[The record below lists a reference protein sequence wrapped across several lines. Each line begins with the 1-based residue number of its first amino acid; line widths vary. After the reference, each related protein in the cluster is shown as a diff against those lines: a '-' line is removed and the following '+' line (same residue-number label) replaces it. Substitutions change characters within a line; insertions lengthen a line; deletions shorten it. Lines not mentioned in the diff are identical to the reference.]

1 MTAFATLVTLP
12 AMSTD
17 RTRIEADDIVI
28 GGGSAGA
35 VVAARLIEKG
45 RTVVLV
51 EAGPD
56 YGSVDDPRWPTE
68 LVDARM
74 LATSHDWQ
82 YAGDRWTFSRARV
95 IGGCS
100 SHNGAIAAV
109 GHRSDYDGW
118 RLPGWSADDVA
129 PLFATVVERMR
140 VRAYQPSEVVP
151 FHRECLAAASAMG
164 WTIASDLCDLD
175 AGASFGLETVNVSG
189 STRWNTAFA
198 YLDPVRHSPSLTIL
212 DCTNVDRIVSAGGQ
226 TTVHGHR
233 VHAHPFDTTHAF
245 APGTNG
251 EAVEI
256 IGSRVVLAAG
266 VYGTPAIL
274 QRSGVGDPD
283 RLRDAGIEPR
293 VESRLVGANL
303 HDHPMVD
310 ASRAVGEELQRH
322 LDEAATTGFLPEEQT
337 LGKFASSQAPDGLY
351 DLHVFPVVASD
362 QTSELHG
369 RVAVEVACMKPRS
382 RGRIDVTGPNP
393 FAAPV
398 IDHAYL
404 SDPDDHDLAVLR
416 DGLAIAE
423 ALLEHPLVAPLLGDS
438 PYGPVTDD
446 AIRERVAHYYH
457 PVGSCAMGSADV
469 DVCDPTGR
477 VRGLDDVWVADA
489 SIIPEIPRANTN
501 LPAIMIGERI
511 ASWL

>member
-1 MTAFATLVTLP
+1 
-12 AMSTD
+12 MSTVPS
-17 RTRIEADDIVI
+17 RIEADDIVV
-28 GGGSAGA
+28 GGGSGGA
-35 VVAARLIEKG
+35 VVAARLVEQG
-45 RTVVLV
+45 RRVVLV

-56 YGSVDDPRWPTE
+56 YGPVGDPRWPNE

-74 LATSHDWQ
+74 LATSHDWH
-82 YAGDRWTFSRARV
+82 YAGGRWTFSRARV

-118 RLPGWSADDVA
+118 RLPGWSAGEVA

-151 FHRECLAAASAMG
+151 FHRECLAAAADLG

-175 AGASFGLETVNVSG
+175 AGPSFGLETVNVSG

-198 YLDPVRHSPSLTIL
+198 YLDPGRSSTGLTIV
-212 DCTNVDRIVSAGGQ
+212 DCTVVDRLVPTAGGIV
-226 TTVHGHR
+226 VHGRR
-233 VHAHPFDTTHAF
+233 VDAHPFDNSHAF
-245 APGTNG
+245 PPHPTAPNATSD
-251 EAVEI
+251 AVELI
-256 IGSRVVLAAG
+256 AERVILAAG

-283 RLRDAGIEPR
+283 RLRAVGVVPTL
-293 VESRLVGANL
+293 ESRLVGANL

-310 ASRAVGEELQRH
+310 ASRTVGAELQRH
-322 LDEAATTGFLPEEQT
+322 LDDAAATGFLPEEQT
-337 LGKFASSQAPDGLY
+337 LGKFVSSQSDDGHY

-369 RVAVEVACMKPRS
+369 RVAVEVACMNPRS
-382 RGRIDVTGPNP
+382 RGRLDITGADPL
-393 FAAPV
+393 AAPT

-423 ALLEHPLVAPLLGDS
+423 ELLDHPLVAPLLGSS
-438 PYGPVTDD
+438 PYGPATDD
-446 AIRERVAHYYH
+446 EIRSRVAHYYH
-457 PVGSCAMGSADV
+457 PVGTCAMGRSDV
-469 DVCDPTGR
+469 AVCDEAGR
-477 VRGLDDVWVADA
+477 VRGLDNVWIADA
-489 SIIPEIPRANTN
+489 SIIPQIPRANTN

>member
-1 MTAFATLVTLP
+1 MTSAT
-12 AMSTD
+12 
-17 RTRIEADDIVI
+17 TRIEADDIVV
-28 GGGSAGA
+28 GGGSGGA
-35 VVAARLIEKG
+35 VVAARLVEQG
-45 RTVVLV
+45 RRVVLV

-56 YGSVDDPRWPTE
+56 YGPVEDPRWPTE
-68 LVDARM
+68 LTDARM

-82 YAGDRWTFSRARV
+82 YSGGRWTFSRARV

-109 GHRSDYDGW
+109 GHRADYDAW
-118 RLPGWSADDVA
+118 QLSGWSAAEVA

-140 VRAYQPSEVVP
+140 VRAYDPSEVVP

-175 AGASFGLETVNVSG
+175 AGPSFGLETVNVSG

-198 YLDPVRHSPSLTIL
+198 YLDPVRLLPNLTIL
-212 DCTNVDRIVSAGGQ
+212 DCTMVDRIVNDAGQ
-226 TTVHGHR
+226 TVVHGRR
-233 VHAHPFDTTHAF
+233 VSARPFDTTQAF
-245 APGTNG
+245 APDALT
-251 EAVEI
+251 EAVEVV
-256 IGSRVVLAAG
+256 GDRVILAAG

-283 RLRDAGIEPR
+283 RLRAVGIDVA

-310 ASRAVGEELQRH
+310 ASRTVGAELQRH
-322 LDEAATTGFLPEEQT
+322 LDDAAATGFLPEEQT
-337 LGKFASSQAPDGLY
+337 LGKFVSSQTTDGLY

-369 RVAVEVACMKPRS
+369 RVAVEVACLKPKS
-382 RGRIDVTGPNP
+382 RGRLDVVGPDP
-393 FAAPV
+393 LVAPV

-404 SDPDDHDLAVLR
+404 SDPEGHDLAALR

-423 ALLEHPLVAPLLGDS
+423 GLLDHPLVAPLLGIS
-438 PYGPVTDD
+438 PYGAATDE
-446 AIRERVAHYYH
+446 AIRSRVAHYYH
-457 PVGSCAMGSADV
+457 PVGTCAMGNAESA
-469 DVCDPTGR
+469 VCDEMGR
-477 VRGLDDVWVADA
+477 VRGLDNVWVADA
-489 SIIPEIPRANTN
+489 SLIPEIPRANTN